1 MKKNIFLSLLL
12 GIVTW
17 SCTSQNSGYTK
28 TLVNP
33 KLEKLWET
41 DSILSDLESAIFDVK
56 NNIIY
61 VTNING
67 HWLKPN
73 GKGFISKVDL
83 NGKIINHK
91 WINAIDGPTGTA
103 IYKNKLFVADFN
115 KVLEIDIEKGEILK
129 KHIVNGTERIND
141 LTVSKDGTIYGSG
154 TKSGKLFAI
163 KNEKVTVI
171 KNDLN
176 WPNGV
181 LLENENILIGLGN
194 KSIENYNLKTKKSS
208 VLTKGISNPDGIVAI
223 GNGDYLISSWEG
235 LIHYVTKN
243 GDKKLILDTAKQG
256 INAADI
262 TYIPSKKMLLVPAML
277 KHKLIAYTLKDEN

>member
-1 MKKNIFLSLLL
+1 MKKIMFISLLL
-12 GIVTW
+12 SIITL
-17 SCTSQNSGYTK
+17 SCTSQNIGFTK

-41 DSILSDLESAIFDVK
+41 DAKLFDLESAIFDK
-56 NNIIY
+56 NNNVIY

-91 WINAIDGPTGTA
+91 WIDAIDGPTGTA
-103 IYKNKLFVADFN
+103 LCKNKLFVADFN
-115 KVLEIDIEKGEILK
+115 KVLEIDIKKGIILQ
-129 KHIVNGTERIND
+129 KHIIDGTERIND
-141 LTVSKDGTIYGSG
+141 LTMTKDGTIYGTG
-154 TKSGKLFAI
+154 TKSGKLFAL
-163 KNEKVTVI
+163 KNGKINSI

-181 LLENENILIGLGN
+181 LVENENILIGLGD
-194 KSIENYNLKTKKSS
+194 KSIKKYNLQTNKTSI
-208 VLTKGISNPDGIVAI
+208 LTKGISNPDGIVAI
-223 GNGDYLISSWEG
+223 GNGDYLVSSWEG
-235 LIHYVTKN
+235 LIHYVKKN
-243 GDKKLILDTAKQG
+243 GDKKIILNTSKQG

-277 KHKLIAYTLKDEN
+277 KHTLIAYTLKDEN